1 MKFLNTF
8 FLLFF
13 LLFNI
18 FKIISQSLK
27 SEYISFY
34 NMEYIRNDKTKSD
47 EEFVMLIDKKNN
59 KSVFLSSTIY
69 VMDSIRKNDPN
80 YMMFGSEFP
89 EIVITEN
96 KKFNVFEDVIDAKL
110 GYEEENKLK
119 WKILEDTKKIGKY
132 NAQLASC
139 KAYGR
144 TWFAWFTSDISLNF
158 GPYKFNGLPGFI
170 VSLYDSEKR
179 FNFTLKQFKKKEK
192 QYKLPLKKEYKFVE
206 KNKYYKN
213 RFKILT
219 ADKTYI
225 IFKDAKERKKFRE
238 TSFKMHRATPK
249 IDIEFPQE

>member
-1 MKFLNTF
+1 MFKKFYCTILFILFSKNIYSQNYNFEYFISYDLNFT
-8 FLLFF
+8 
-13 LLFNI
+13 
-18 FKIISQSLK
+18 
-27 SEYISFY
+27 
-34 NMEYIRNDKTKSD
+34 RNDNSKD
-47 EEFVMLIDKKNN
+47 IEEFILLIDKGKN
-59 KSVFLSSTIY
+59 KSVFLSSTIF
-69 VMDSIRKNDPN
+69 VMDSIVKNNPD
-80 YMMFGSEFP
+80 YMQFGSNFP

-96 KKFNVFEDVIDAKL
+96 KKFKVFEEVIDAKL

-238 TSFKMHRATPK
+238 GSFKKYRALPQF
-249 IDIEFPQE
+249 DIEFPQE